1 MSSPARCFV
10 IAHSK
15 AANGGG
21 HSSVPAGYGDA
32 DGQVVEVVSAAS
44 FDRRMLY
51 TDVYKP

>member
-15 AANGGG
+15 EAKGGG
-21 HSSVPAGYGDA
+21 HSSVPAGYGYA
-32 DGQVVEVVSAAS
+32 DGQVVEVFSAVSL
-44 FDRRMLY
+44 DRRMLY